1 MTEFFIP
8 RRLLRYGTD
17 GRQAV
22 TYFYL
27 FMAFGKFVFQHFN
40 TLRRRVIVQQKRV
53 KLNAG
58 DFFLPILHTRYI
70 SLFLLHEYSSSILSL
85 SLFSNTVYIS
95 LSLSSY
101 QTNRL
106 VFLFLTLTRSSRV
119 FPLVLTY
126 PRTNAI
132 LILSLSLTPA
142 HNLSSISHCYLLP
155 T

>member
-1 MTEFFIP
+1 MTEFLIP

-85 SLFSNTVYIS
+85 SLFFPTQYIS
-95 LSLSSY
+95 LSLSQAIKPIVWFSSFSLSHVV
-101 QTNRL
+101 L
-106 VFLFLTLTRSSRV
+106 VF
-119 FPLVLTY
+119 
-126 PRTNAI
+126 
-132 LILSLSLTPA
+132 
-142 HNLSSISHCYLLP
+142 SHLYSP
-155 T
+155 THAQTQY